1 MSYRTEPMNTESA
14 ETVQFL
20 TLPKAA
26 DVIGVDVRRVRDA
39 VERGQLR
46 AVRIGARLMIP
57 RKLIER
63 LVDAE

>member
-1 MSYRTEPMNTESA
+1 MNTDRTEIT
-14 ETVQFL
+14 QFL
-20 TLPKAA
+20 SLPAAA

-57 RKLIER
+57 RKAIER
-63 LVDAE
+63 LVEAE